1 MNMKKIV
8 LLGMIFTAVAFL
20 NPSSAQEKSKWK
32 EMETFHGVMSTTFH
46 PAEEGKFE
54 PIRTRSGEM
63 LEKAIA
69 WKNSTAPEGYNQE
82 AVQKILV
89 QLVKGARKV
98 DNLVKKSASDTDLKE
113 QLTELHGVF
122 HEIAEKCQ
130 H

>member
-1 MNMKKIV
+1 MKKIV
-8 LLGMIFTAVAFL
+8 LFSMILSALAFTTPAG
-20 NPSSAQEKSKWK
+20 AQEKAKWK
-32 EMETFHGVMSTTFH
+32 EMENFHVVMSTTFH

-63 LEKAIA
+63 VEKAIA

-89 QLVKGARKV
+89 KLVKGAKKV
-98 DNLVKKSASDTDLKE
+98 NNLVQKSASDADLKE
-113 QLTELHGVF
+113 QLTALHDIF
-122 HEIAEKCQ
+122 HEIAEKCK

>member
-1 MNMKKIV
+1 MKKPV
-8 LLGMIFTAVAFL
+8 LLALFFAAFAFAI
-20 NPSSAQEKSKWK
+20 PAKAQEKAKWK
-32 EMETFHGVMSTTFH
+32 EMENFHGVMSTTFH

-63 LEKAIA
+63 VEKAIA
-69 WKNSTAPEGYNQE
+69 WKNSTAPEGFNQE

-89 QLVKGARKV
+89 KLVKAAKKV
-98 DNLVKKSASDTDLKE
+98 NNLVQKSASDADLKE
-113 QLTELHGVF
+113 QLTALHDIF

>member
-1 MNMKKIV
+1 M
-8 LLGMIFTAVAFL
+8 LFSALAFAI
-20 NPSSAQEKSKWK
+20 PAGAQEKAVWK
-32 EMETFHGVMSTTFH
+32 EMETFHSVMSTTFH

-63 LEKAIA
+63 VEKAIA
-69 WKNSTAPEGYNQE
+69 WKNSTAPEGFNQE

-89 QLVKGARKV
+89 KLVKGAKKV
-98 DNLVKKSASDTDLKE
+98 DKLVKKSASDADLKA

>member
-1 MNMKKIV
+1 M
-8 LLGMIFTAVAFL
+8 LFSALAFAI
-20 NPSSAQEKSKWK
+20 PSVAQEKAKWK
-32 EMETFHGVMSTTFH
+32 EMETFHAVMSTTFH

-63 LEKAIA
+63 VEKAIA
-69 WKNSTAPEGYNQE
+69 WKNSIAPSGYNQE

-89 QLVKGARKV
+89 KLVKGAKKV
-98 DNLVKKSASDTDLKE
+98 NNLVQKSASDADLKE
-113 QLTELHGVF
+113 QLTALHDVF